1 MKMPNVDYTKISLP
15 VAELTNG
22 IVLEEFIKSERCNRD
37 IYQTESEMEK
47 RLIDD
52 LVQGQQYERFLGH
65 SPTEILANLKLQ
77 LENLN
82 GVSFSATE
90 WERFLNE
97 YLNKPNE
104 GMVEK
109 TRKIQEDHIYDFV
122 FDDGHVQNISLLD
135 KKNIHRNKL
144 QVMNQMIQKGS
155 HTNRYDVTI
164 LVNGL
169 PWYRLS

>member
-1 MKMPNVDYTKISLP
+1 MPNVDYTKISLP

-22 IVLEEFIKSERCNRD
+22 IVLEEFIKSERYNRD
-37 IYQTESEMEK
+37 MYQTESEMEK

-65 SPTEILANLKLQ
+65 SPTELFANLKLQ

-90 WERFLNE
+90 WQRFLDE

-109 TRKIQEDHIYDFV
+109 PEKFKKTIYMTLFLTMDMCKIFHYLIRRIFIEI
-122 FDDGHVQNISLLD
+122 NC
-135 KKNIHRNKL
+135 K
-144 QVMNQMIQKGS
+144 
-155 HTNRYDVTI
+155 
-164 LVNGL
+164 
-169 PWYRLS
+169 